1 MKKIVSALLF
11 CALLLSL
18 AACSQKSPT
27 AQETEPESSAAR
39 TVTDSFGREVTIPA
53 EVKAIVCTGSGA
65 LRMVTYLQCT
75 DRLVGV
81 EDCDKEYADSTLRDY
96 AYVYHDTFDA
106 LPSIGKGGGT
116 ANTAYVEELIRL
128 QPDVIL
134 SGYTQEALEDLAQ
147 STGIPCVSIRAKSI
161 NFIDDSFY
169 TAMRVA
175 AEVLG
180 VQERCEEV
188 LQYIDGCKADLDAR
202 TADIPDEG
210 KPAVYAG
217 AVTFSG
223 AHGFTGTYS
232 NFGPLMAIH
241 ANNVADEMGELL
253 SEIQDVPVQN
263 ALTAAAY
270 FHAKFENIHPF
281 ADGNGRV
288 GRLWHTLLL
297 SKWNPAFAW
306 LPVES
311 IIHDRQEEYYAAIN
325 ASNDA
330 GESTVF
336 IEFMLSAIKASLIDA
351 INASDEVSD
360 GATDKATMRWKQIEK
375 FLETH
380 PYIMNAD
387 VRALCGVSAATANRI
402 LAGLAAE
409 GKLVK
414 YREGGHW
421 AYKLL
426 EQ

>member
-1 MKKIVSALLF
+1 MKNKKPPFEITNTIIDSVAEIAELVGRLTSTNQLSSNPTLRRSNRIRTIHGSLAIEQNT
-11 CALLLSL
+11 LSL
-18 AACSQKSPT
+18 EQVT
-27 AQETEPESSAAR
+27 AVLNGKHVLAPPK
-39 TVTDSFGREVTIPA
+39 DIA
-53 EVKAIVCTGSGA
+53 EVKNAYEIYERLDELDPYSVDDLLTAHGIMTRELVDESGMF
-65 LRMVTYLQCT
+65 RT
-75 DRLVGV
+75 RPVGV
-81 EDCDKEYADSTLRDY
+81 VDQEGRVLHFGTLPQ
-96 AYVYHDTFDA
+96 YVPDLVMELLDWVKYSDA
-106 LPSIGKGGGT
+106 HM
-116 ANTAYVEELIRL
+116 LIR
-128 QPDVIL
+128 
-134 SGYTQEALEDLAQ
+134 S
-147 STGIPCVSIRAKSI
+147 CV
-161 NFIDDSFY
+161 FHYEF
-169 TAMRVA
+169 
-175 AEVLG
+175 
-180 VQERCEEV
+180 
-188 LQYIDGCKADLDAR
+188 
-202 TADIPDEG
+202 
-210 KPAVYAG
+210 
-217 AVTFSG
+217 
-223 AHGFTGTYS
+223 
-232 NFGPLMAIH
+232 
-241 ANNVADEMGELL
+241 EL
-253 SEIQDVPVQN
+253 
-263 ALTAAAY
+263 
-270 FHAKFENIHPF
+270 IHPF

-421 AYKLL
+421 AYKLR
-426 EQ
+426 